1 MTQELR
7 IDGNSLPLAG
17 IRVLELGNFIAAPFA
32 ARLFADFG
40 AEVIKIE
47 RPGVGDELRDWRKT
61 RGTTSMLFR
70 TIARNKKSVVL
81 DLRTPDGQEACR
93 RIAAGC
99 DVVIENFRPGTLE
112 RWGLGP
118 DVLTKLNPEVVMVRI
133 SGYGQTGPYRE
144 RAGFGSSA
152 ESFAGLRYITGEPD
166 RPAGR
171 SAASIGDTVAGLYG
185 VVGALML
192 MLQRARGRVVGDSR
206 AAGGQASD
214 VPRVVDVA
222 LYEGVFSLLESLVP
236 DYDAYGM
243 IRKRTGGALPGV
255 VPTGSYPCQG
265 GLEVVI
271 GGNSASV
278 FVRLMKAI
286 GRDDLAADESLRS
299 TDARAPREAELNGA
313 IAEWT
318 SQRTL
323 EEVLE
328 ALDAAGVPAGPVYDA
343 PSLANDKHYLARD
356 MIQTHEVVVEDEPEL
371 IRFPGIVPKIPGHQG
386 AFKWVG
392 PDLGQHSAEV
402 LREVAGYDD
411 AQISAL
417 SGAQAAPAAPVPAS
431 EKPTEPLV
439 DEEIP
444 AAAGR
449 GAL

>member
-1 MTQELR
+1 MTQDMR
-7 IDGNSLPLAG
+7 SDSNSLPLAG

-81 DLRTPDGQEACR
+81 DLRTPEGQEACR
-93 RIAAGC
+93 RIAAEC

-118 DVLTKLNPEVVMVRI
+118 EVLATLNPELVMVRI

-152 ESFAGLRYITGEPD
+152 ESFAGLRYLTGEPD

-171 SAASIGDTVAGLYG
+171 SAASMGDTVAGLYG
-185 VVGALML
+185 VIGALML
-192 MLQRARGRVVGDSR
+192 MLRRARGGDLDG
-206 AAGGQASD
+206 AQ
-214 VPRVVDVA
+214 VVDVA

-243 IRKRTGGALPGV
+243 IRQRTGGALPGV

-278 FVRLMKAI
+278 FVRLMRAI

-313 IAEWT
+313 IADWT

-323 EEVLE
+323 EEVLA

-343 PSLANDKHYLARD
+343 PSLAKDKHYLARD

-371 IRFPGIVPKIPGHQG
+371 IRFPGVVPKIPGHQG
-386 AFKWVG
+386 VFKWVG
-392 PDLGQHSAEV
+392 PDLGQHSEEV

-411 AQISAL
+411 AQIGVL
-417 SGAQAAPAAPVPAS
+417 TGAAPAAAAPASAS

-444 AAAGR
+444 AVAGR
-449 GAL
+449 GGR